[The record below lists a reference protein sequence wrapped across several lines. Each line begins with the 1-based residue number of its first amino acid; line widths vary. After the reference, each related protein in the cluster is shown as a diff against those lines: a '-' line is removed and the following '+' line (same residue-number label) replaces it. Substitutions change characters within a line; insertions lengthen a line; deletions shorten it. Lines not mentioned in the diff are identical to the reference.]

1 MGYKS
6 PYNKVGQ
13 LKPEM
18 KNQSKST
25 IAMKDSGIYMKDQSP
40 LSMSPLNKP
49 DLTEDQRLRL
59 EAGTEQAKKTLAQG
73 AIDKMEGGLYED
85 STTTLPGAKP
95 KVQSK
100 SYGERQVEK
109 NMQNTTYSGTTENI
123 SKGDAQI
130 MQIFDPVRPQMEK
143 FEKQFGKGATPN
155 KPFISED
162 YAKGVSAEDVK
173 LRSEMNYAA
182 TQPMTIEKKGLAKP
196 TAQQLGGYQ
205 TRQTLSTEAPK
216 MAQGSKATFVQGGSE
231 MRVMRDPSGPND
243 IREFRA
249 YTRGATGEASKATKK
264 RKRKQGTSFSSRQS
278 LEKLSS
284 QKRGEFVL
292 KGTNPY
298 LPKN

>member
-49 DLTEDQRLRL
+49 DLTKDQRLRL
-59 EAGTEQAKKTLAQG
+59 EATAEQAKKTLAQG
-73 AIDKMEGGLYED
+73 AIDKMEGGSYED
-85 STTTLPGAKP
+85 STTTLSGAKP
-95 KVQSK
+95 KMQSE
-100 SYGERQVEK
+100 SYGERQIQK
-109 NMQNTTYSGTTENI
+109 NMQNTTYSGTNKNI
-123 SKGDAQI
+123 SRGDAQI

-143 FEKQFGKGATPN
+143 FESKFGKGATPN

-162 YAKGVSAEDVK
+162 YGKGITAEDVK

-182 TQPMTIEKKGLAKP
+182 TQPMTIKKKGLAKP
-196 TAQQLGGYQ
+196 TAKQLGGYQ

-216 MAQGSKATFVQGGSE
+216 MAPGSKATFVQGSSE
-231 MRVMRDPSGPND
+231 MRVMRDPSAPGGS
-243 IREFRA
+243 REFRA
-249 YTRGATGEASKATKK
+249 YTRGASGEASKATKK
-264 RKRKQGTSFSSRQS
+264 RKRKQGSSFSKRQS
-278 LEKLSS
+278 LENLSTLG
-284 QKRGEFVL
+284 RGEFVL

-298 LPKN
+298 LPRN